1 MILEFVAA
9 FANLGIGIANLF
21 LNERLGNFSYGNLI
35 IGGATLALG
44 ILFLV
49 LDLPLRRKIKK
60 LRQEK
65 AIHE

>member
-1 MILEFVAA
+1 MFVEFAAA
-9 FANLGIGIANLF
+9 FANLGIGITNLF
-21 LNERLGNFSYGNLI
+21 IEERLGNFSYGNLM
-35 IGGATLALG
+35 IGGITLAFG

-49 LDLPLRRKIKK
+49 LSVPLRKKIKK